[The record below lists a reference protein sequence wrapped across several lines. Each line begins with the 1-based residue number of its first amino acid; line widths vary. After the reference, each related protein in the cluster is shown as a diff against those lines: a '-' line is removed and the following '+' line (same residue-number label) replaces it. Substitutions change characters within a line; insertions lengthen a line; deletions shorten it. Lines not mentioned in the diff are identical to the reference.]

1 MANFEQLKGK
11 LTEDTYNSLAEQLKD
26 EKDLFVGFGNFIP
39 HSRLKEE
46 SDKVKE
52 LQAQLAERD
61 KQLAELA
68 ESNKSNAELKAQ
80 IEKLTAENQKAAE
93 NYEKNLTEIK
103 VKHSVFDGL
112 KEAGA
117 KHPELLQGFVER
129 DKLTFEGEKLNGFE
143 EQLKGLKE
151 KYPDLFAEKEP
162 IKAGKKIAPPPDGD
176 DAKMRTAF
184 GLK

>member
-1 MANFEQLKGK
+1 M
-11 LTEDTYNSLAEQLKD
+11 T
-26 EKDLFVGFGNFIP
+26 
-39 HSRLKEE
+39 
-46 SDKVKE
+46 
-52 LQAQLAERD
+52 
-61 KQLAELA
+61 ELA
-68 ESNKSNAELKAQ
+68 DSNKSNAELKAQ

-103 VKHSVFDGL
+103 VKHSIYDGL